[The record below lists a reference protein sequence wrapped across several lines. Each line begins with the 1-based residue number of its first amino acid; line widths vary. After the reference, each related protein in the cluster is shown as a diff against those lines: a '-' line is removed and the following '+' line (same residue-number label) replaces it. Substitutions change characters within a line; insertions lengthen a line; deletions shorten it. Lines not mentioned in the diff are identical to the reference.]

1 MVYTWVN
8 GSDPV
13 WLESY
18 SRYRNRNVSDEKNR
32 YRDSEELRYSLRSLE
47 RNAPWIRRI
56 YLVTDNQIPYWLNL
70 DDDRVEIVTHDQI
83 FPSSS
88 DLPVFSSPAIEAHI
102 HRIPKLSNRFIYFN
116 DDVFLGS
123 PVWPDDF
130 FTTRGQKIY
139 FAWDVPRCTLCV
151 RGCNNR
157 VLLHTRTHTH
167 TGTSRCIPHRL
178 GDGTCDLDCNV
189 SRCEFDLGD
198 CLGDVIDVRG
208 NLIVSLKHKYSN
220 SRASNTDTSTDTILH
235 ECQSVGVQS
244 RVSTSLDRRQRV
256 RSEL

>member
-1 MVYTWVN
+1 MLNRKFDSIVCNEPFDVVYTWVN

-167 TGTSRCIPHRL
+167 TQVRQGAFRIDSVMEPAIWTV
-178 GDGTCDLDCNV
+178 TCHDV
-189 SRCEFDLGD
+189 SSIWVTAWEMSSMY
-198 CLGDVIDVRG
+198 VEI
-208 NLIVSLKHKYSN
+208 
-220 SRASNTDTSTDTILH
+220 
-235 ECQSVGVQS
+235 
-244 RVSTSLDRRQRV
+244 
-256 RSEL
+256 